1 MFTKFQAE
9 QPNLKN
15 IPVFLKGDE
24 FYCDMTKPFLEE
36 LDKEIERTKNTIEEL
51 HQVKEAKIK
60 ELLEL
65 FDIEILVGS
74 SSLEDASETLR
85 KLPRFGYIKGS
96 DPKFEWPTTE
106 DLLKMPKD
114 KPIRVVGFGFKK

>member
-15 IPVFLKGDE
+15 IPVFLKGAE

-36 LDKEIERTKNTIEEL
+36 LDKEIERTKKTIEEL

-60 ELLEL
+60 ELLEI
-65 FDIEILVGS
+65 FDIEILVES
-74 SSLEDASETLR
+74 SCL
-85 KLPRFGYIKGS
+85 
-96 DPKFEWPTTE
+96 
-106 DLLKMPKD
+106 
-114 KPIRVVGFGFKK
+114 